1 MLPFDVLLMPEWPSR
16 RSVLKI
22 RRWRGLPCSYCGEP
36 MHPPTRDHVYPRS
49 LPKPKTAGVAW
60 TMPRLLPACLHC
72 NQDKNDKL
80 LEDWLVDLI
89 RAGDSRSTRVLAIIE
104 RIKNSPG

>member
-1 MLPFDVLLMPEWPSR
+1 
-16 RSVLKI
+16 
-22 RRWRGLPCSYCGEP
+22 
-36 MHPPTRDHVYPRS
+36 
-49 LPKPKTAGVAW
+49 
-60 TMPRLLPACLHC
+60 MPRLLPACLHC